1 MEYVKW
7 LVRESLS
14 VPKTRTAAPPGE
26 SEQAFGPFVAFV
38 STHDTIVE
46 QKLLA

>member
-7 LVRESLS
+7 LVRKSLS
-14 VPKTRTAAPPGE
+14 VPKTRTAAPPVE

-46 QKLLA
+46 